1 VTFTTICDSVNI
13 AAKPSAAP
21 PQFQLRCS
29 LAYAAPMSLNGILV
43 PYLPLWLHG
52 LNFTPMQIGAIL
64 AAQVVFRVFVAM
76 GTGSLTARASDPRH
90 ILVWSAGAS
99 LLSILGLIVSG
110 DFWIVF
116 VAVAMQAALFAPYT
130 PIVESISISG
140 VKRWGFH
147 YGKMRVWGSVG
158 FVVTTLI
165 AGSLS
170 TAIGNIAI
178 PLMLA
183 AVLLTSLGVA
193 FIAPRLDPV
202 AGPRSMPSAK
212 TPRRSLGASVHLLL
226 IGASLIQSS
235 HGMFY
240 GFSTIQWQGMGFS
253 NAAISA
259 LWCIGVIAE
268 IGIFFISGGLA
279 RRLTPLGLLRF
290 GCLMAI
296 LRWVLFPLGSD
307 VWYYGLLQIFHAF
320 SFACVHLGLQ
330 YRLSEMVGED
340 QQASA
345 QGVYVAYNGAFLAA
359 STLLAGVIY
368 RQLEIYGYFAMALL
382 AVIGL
387 AVLALAM
394 RPQPQSSGT
403 GG

>member
-1 VTFTTICDSVNI
+1 MNI
-13 AAKPSAAP
+13 AEKPSAAP

-76 GTGSLTARASDPRH
+76 GTGFLSARASDPRH
-90 ILVWSAGAS
+90 ILVWSAGTS

-110 DFWIVF
+110 DFWVVF
-116 VAVAMQAALFAPYT
+116 AAVAVQAALFAPYT
-130 PIVESISISG
+130 PMVESISISG

-147 YGKMRVWGSVG
+147 YGKLRVWGSVG
-158 FVVTTLI
+158 FVATTLI

-183 AVLLTSLGVA
+183 GVLLTSFFVA
-193 FIAPRLDPV
+193 FIAPRLDPEP
-202 AGPRSMPSAK
+202 GS
-212 TPRRSLGASVHLLL
+212 RRAARPLRASSRPLGAPVHLLL

-240 GFSTIQWQGMGFS
+240 GFSTIQWQTMGFS
-253 NAAISA
+253 NGAISA

-268 IGIFFISGGLA
+268 IGIFFVSGSLA
-279 RRLTPLGLLRF
+279 RRLTPLGLLYF

-296 LRWVLFPLGSD
+296 LRWTFFPLGSD

-345 QGVYVAYNGAFLAA
+345 QGVYVAYNGAFLAI
-359 STLLAGVIY
+359 STLLAGIIY

-382 AVIGL
+382 ALLGL
-387 AVLALAM
+387 AVLAFAA
-394 RPQPQSSGT
+394 RSQPHRSGV

>member
-1 VTFTTICDSVNI
+1 VNI
-13 AAKPSAAP
+13 SAKSSAAP

-43 PYLPLWLHG
+43 PYLPVWLHG
-52 LNFTPMQIGAIL
+52 LNFSAMQIGAIL

-76 GTGSLTARASDPRH
+76 GTGSLSARARDPRH
-90 ILVWSAGAS
+90 ILAWSAAT
-99 LLSILGLIVSG
+99 SIVSVLGLLVSG
-110 DFWIVF
+110 DFWV
-116 VAVAMQAALFAPYT
+116 VLAAVAIQAALFAPYT

-158 FVVTTLI
+158 FVVTTLV

-178 PLMLA
+178 PLMLV
-183 AVLLTSLGVA
+183 AVLLTSFAVA
-193 FIAPRLDPV
+193 FIAPRLDQTISRRTVEPS
-202 AGPRSMPSAK
+202 PRIL
-212 TPRRSLGASVHLLL
+212 RRPLGASVHLLL

-253 NAAISA
+253 NAVISA

-296 LRWVLFPLGSD
+296 LRWVFFPFGSD
-307 VWYYGLLQIFHAF
+307 VWYYGILQIFHAF

-330 YRLSEMVGED
+330 YRLSEMVAED

-345 QGVYVAYNGAFLAA
+345 QGVYVAYNGAFLAI

-368 RQLEIYGYFAMALL
+368 RQLEIYGYFVMAIL

-387 AVLALAM
+387 VVLALAT
-394 RPQPQSSGT
+394 RSQPQSSGS

>member
-1 VTFTTICDSVNI
+1 
-13 AAKPSAAP
+13 
-21 PQFQLRCS
+21 
-29 LAYAAPMSLNGILV
+29 MSLNGILV
-43 PYLPLWLHG
+43 PYLPVWLNG
-52 LNFTPMQIGAIL
+52 LDFSPMQIGAIL

-76 GTGSLTARASDPRH
+76 GTGSLSLRVRDPRH
-90 ILVWSAGAS
+90 ILVWSAATS

-110 DFWIVF
+110 DFWVVL
-116 VAVAMQAALFAPYT
+116 VAVAVQAGLFAPYT

-158 FVVTTLI
+158 FVLTTLV
-165 AGSLS
+165 AGSLL

-183 AVLLTSLGVA
+183 AVLLISFGVA
-193 FIAPRLDPV
+193 FIAPRLDP
-202 AGPRSMPSAK
+202 ASG
-212 TPRRSLGASVHLLL
+212 RRSPASTSTGSRRPLGAPVHLLL
-226 IGASLIQSS
+226 IGASLILSS

-253 NAAISA
+253 NASISA

-290 GCLMAI
+290 GCMLAV
-296 LRWVLFPLGSD
+296 LRWALFPFGTD

-345 QGVYVAYNGAFLAA
+345 QGVYVAYNGAFLAV

-382 AVIGL
+382 ALIGL
-387 AVLALAM
+387 AVLVWARRA
-394 RPQPQSSGT
+394 QPQSSGM

>member
-1 VTFTTICDSVNI
+1 
-13 AAKPSAAP
+13 
-21 PQFQLRCS
+21 
-29 LAYAAPMSLNGILV
+29 MSLNGILV
-43 PYLPLWLHG
+43 PYLPLWLYG

-90 ILVWSAGAS
+90 ILVWSAATS

-110 DFWIVF
+110 DFWVVL

-183 AVLLTSLGVA
+183 AVLVTSVAVA
-193 FIAPRLDPV
+193 FVAPRLNPTP
-202 AGPRSMPSAK
+202 GPRPTVSSVMTS
-212 TPRRSLGASVHLLL
+212 RRPLGAPVHLLL

-253 NAAISA
+253 NGAISA

-268 IGIFFISGGLA
+268 IGIFFISGSLA
-279 RRLTPLGLLRF
+279 RRLTSLGLLRF
-290 GCLMAI
+290 GCVMAI
-296 LRWVLFPLGSD
+296 LRWVFFPFGSN

-345 QGVYVAYNGAFLAA
+345 QGVYVAYNGAFLAT

-382 AVIGL
+382 AVIGF
-387 AVLALAM
+387 AVLALAT
-394 RPQPQSSGT
+394 RSQPQSSGT

>member
-1 VTFTTICDSVNI
+1 
-13 AAKPSAAP
+13 
-21 PQFQLRCS
+21 
-29 LAYAAPMSLNGILV
+29 MSLNGILV

-52 LNFTPMQIGAIL
+52 LNFSAMQIGAIL

-76 GTGSLTARASDPRH
+76 GTGSLSARTSDPRR
-90 ILVWSAGAS
+90 ILAWSAVTS

-110 DFWIVF
+110 EFWIVF
-116 VAVAMQAALFAPYT
+116 AAVAMQAALFAPYT

-158 FVVTTLI
+158 FVATTLV

-183 AVLLTSLGVA
+183 AVLLLSFAVA
-193 FIAPRLDPV
+193 FIAPRLDPTP
-202 AGPRSMPSAK
+202 ALKLPTSSA
-212 TPRRSLGASVHLLL
+212 TTSRRPLGASVHLLL

-253 NAAISA
+253 NGAISA

-296 LRWVLFPLGSD
+296 LRWVFFPFGSD
-307 VWYYGLLQIFHAF
+307 VWYYGFLQVFHAF

-330 YRLSEMVGED
+330 YRLSEMVAED

-345 QGVYVAYNGAFLAA
+345 QGVYVAYNGAFLAI

-368 RQLEIYGYFAMALL
+368 RELEIYGYFAMALL
-382 AVIGL
+382 AVIGF
-387 AVLALAM
+387 AVLAVA
-394 RPQPQSSGT
+394 RRSQPHSSVA